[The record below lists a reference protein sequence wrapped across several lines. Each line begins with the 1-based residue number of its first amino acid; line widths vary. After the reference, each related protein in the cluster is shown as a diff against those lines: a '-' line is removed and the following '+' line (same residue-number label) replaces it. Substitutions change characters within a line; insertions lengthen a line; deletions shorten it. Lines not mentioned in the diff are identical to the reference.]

1 MERFQEV
8 KKASILGIIGNIF
21 LLIIKTIVAIFTNSQ
36 AMMSDA
42 LNSTGDIIS
51 SFMTYVGNKIASK
64 EPDEDHNLGHGKAE
78 YIFSM
83 LISLTMIVFSIKMIF
98 SSAKSLFVTYSYHFS
113 IYLIIVCV
121 ITILTKVLLFIYTN
135 ALAKKY
141 DNLLIKANSYDHRN
155 DCLLT
160 SLNLIAAIIGHFGIT
175 YVDGIVG
182 ILLSSWI
189 LITGAKIFKESYDVL
204 MDKGLD
210 ETTKQKIDEIVKKY
224 PEITKTNHFN
234 STPVGYQYQISLTI
248 FVDGNLSTFESHNI
262 ANKLEKEIAALDEVF
277 LAIIHVNPIETKKK
291 RRKRK

>member
-1 MERFQEV
+1 MDRFLVV

-21 LLIIKTIVAIFTNSQ
+21 LLIIKTIVALFTNSQ
-36 AMMSDA
+36 AMLSDA

-64 EPDEDHNLGHGKAE
+64 GPDEDHNLGHGKAE

-83 LISLTMIVFSIKMIF
+83 LISLTMIILSVRMIY
-98 SSAKSLFVTYSYHFS
+98 SSVKSLFISYSYHFS
-113 IYLIIVCV
+113 IYLIIVCL
-121 ITILTKVLLFIYTN
+121 ITIIVKLSLFIYTN
-135 ALAKKY
+135 SIAKKY

-160 SLNLIAAIIGHFGIT
+160 TLNLIAAIIGRLGIT
-175 YVDGIVG
+175 YVDGLVG
-182 ILLSSWI
+182 IVLSLWI
-189 LITGAKIFKESYDVL
+189 IITGVRIFKESYDVL

-210 ETTKQKIDEIVKKY
+210 KQTKEKIDEIVKKY

-262 ANKLEKEIAALDEVF
+262 ANSLEKEITKLDEVF
-277 LAIIHVNPIETKKK
+277 LAVIHVNPAENKKK

>member
-1 MERFQEV
+1 MDRFLVV

-21 LLIIKTIVAIFTNSQ
+21 LLIIKTIVALFTNSQ
-36 AMMSDA
+36 AMLSDA

-64 EPDEDHNLGHGKAE
+64 GPDEDHNLGHGKAE

-83 LISLTMIVFSIKMIF
+83 LISLTMIILSVRMIY
-98 SSAKSLFVTYSYHFS
+98 SSVKSLFISYSYHFS
-113 IYLIIVCV
+113 IYLIIVCL
-121 ITILTKVLLFIYTN
+121 ITIIVKLSLFIYTN
-135 ALAKKY
+135 SIAKKY

-160 SLNLIAAIIGHFGIT
+160 TLNLIAAIIGRLGIT
-175 YVDGIVG
+175 YVDGLVG
-182 ILLSSWI
+182 IVLSLWI
-189 LITGAKIFKESYDVL
+189 IITGVRIFKESYDVL

-210 ETTKQKIDEIVKKY
+210 KQTKEKIDEIVKKY

-262 ANKLEKEIAALDEVF
+262 ANSLEKEITKLDEVF
-277 LAIIHVNPIETKKK
+277 LAVIHVNPTENKKK

>member
-1 MERFQEV
+1 MDRFLVV

-21 LLIIKTIVAIFTNSQ
+21 LLIIKTIVALFTNSQ
-36 AMMSDA
+36 AMLSDA

-64 EPDEDHNLGHGKAE
+64 GPDEDHNLGHGKAE

-83 LISLTMIVFSIKMIF
+83 LISLTMIILSVRMIY
-98 SSAKSLFVTYSYHFS
+98 SSVKSLFISYSYHFS
-113 IYLIIVCV
+113 IYLIIVCL
-121 ITILTKVLLFIYTN
+121 ITIIVKLSLFIYTN
-135 ALAKKY
+135 SIAKKY

-160 SLNLIAAIIGHFGIT
+160 TLNLIAAIIGRLGIT
-175 YVDGIVG
+175 YVDGLVG
-182 ILLSSWI
+182 IILSLWI
-189 LITGAKIFKESYDVL
+189 IITGVRIFKESYDVL

-210 ETTKQKIDEIVKKY
+210 KQTKEKIDEIVKKY

-262 ANKLEKEIAALDEVF
+262 ANSLEKEITKLDEVF
-277 LAIIHVNPIETKKK
+277 LAVIHVNPTENKKK